1 VEWETVREVTRAA
14 AGPAAA
20 TLTAAGLSA
29 LVYGVLDPEDIA
41 LRGLGDIPAEPAA
54 KLRTLF
60 PRQVPYLYARF

>member
-1 VEWETVREVTRAA
+1 MREVTRAA

-29 LVYGVLDPEDIA
+29 LVYGVLDPADVVI
-41 LRGLGDIPAEPAA
+41 RGLGEVPADQAA

-60 PRQVPYLYARF
+60 PPQVPYLSARF